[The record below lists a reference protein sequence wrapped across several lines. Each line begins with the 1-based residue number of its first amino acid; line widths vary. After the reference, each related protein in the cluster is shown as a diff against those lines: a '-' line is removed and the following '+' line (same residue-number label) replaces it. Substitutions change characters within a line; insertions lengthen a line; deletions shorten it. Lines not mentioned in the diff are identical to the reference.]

1 MVASGLVTDVEAC
14 FDNSD
19 DLLWQAARGQ
29 LSGRGP
35 IRVIRSGR
43 IGPVVELMYAR
54 KAMPAEYAQVMVEMP
69 FARFVD
75 DAISSAR
82 ISGGNHDDVAGVFP
96 LGRHGA
102 GTHAEDL
109 WEQWA
114 LHAQNAAV
122 TRGLNRSLVDGL
134 IGALIELQDN
144 VYQHSEAPETGL
156 VAYAVGPGT
165 FEFVVA
171 DAGIGVLASLIKNPE
186 FAGLRDSG
194 EALKVAASDG
204 ASRYDRSTGHGF
216 GIGQLFKA
224 LARDAGELR
233 FRSGDHVMPI
243 RGDRPSLTGK
253 VDTVQKAWLDGLI
266 VSVRRVAYE
275 SAGNP

>member
-1 MVASGLVTDVEAC
+1 MVAPKLVADVEAG

-19 DLLWQAARGQ
+19 DLLWQAVRGQ
-29 LSGRGP
+29 LTDRGP
-35 IRVIRSGR
+35 IRVRRSGR
-43 IGPVVELMYAR
+43 IGPVVELVFAR
-54 KAMPAEYAQVMVEMP
+54 KAMPEQYAQVTVEVP
-69 FARFVD
+69 FARLVE
-75 DAISSAR
+75 DAMNSAR
-82 ISGGNHDDVAGVFP
+82 ISGGNYDAVAGVFP
-96 LGRHGA
+96 LGKEGA
-102 GTHAEDL
+102 GTYAEDL

-114 LHAQNAAV
+114 LHAQSAAV
-122 TRGLNRSLVDGL
+122 ARGLSRSLVDGL
-134 IGALIELQDN
+134 IGALIELRDN
-144 VYQHSEAPETGL
+144 VYQHSEAPRTGL
-156 VAYAVGPGT
+156 VAYAVGPEM

-171 DAGIGVLASLIKNPE
+171 DAGIGVLASLIKNPD

-233 FRSGDHVMPI
+233 FRSGDHAMSI

-266 VSVRRVAYE
+266 VSVRYVANE
-275 SAGNP
+275 PAGDP